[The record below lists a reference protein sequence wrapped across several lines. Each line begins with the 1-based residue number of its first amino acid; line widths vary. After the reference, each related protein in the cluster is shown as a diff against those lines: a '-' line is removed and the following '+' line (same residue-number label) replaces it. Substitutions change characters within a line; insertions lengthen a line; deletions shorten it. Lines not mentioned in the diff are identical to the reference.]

1 MCDSRSVLL
10 SLAQEQ
16 PLPKDA
22 KVSTLLQRIHSC
34 ACSLVHSELSW
45 WGFNSM
51 YLHTAHMQ
59 YCSHYSVDLCQS
71 LACVSVLFYLQ
82 CRSPSRRELRTQ
94 QLESHMESQTTTR
107 GSGTM
112 RVLVV
117 CKCLQPLP
125 FDRPYSSVWILV
137 WITSAINSSI
147 SGFGCIHCIRVI
159 TKSSS
164 TSAHIGVRHGE

>member
-1 MCDSRSVLL
+1 VTVTASCSRWRKNN
-10 SLAQEQ
+10 
-16 PLPKDA
+16 PCPRMPK
-22 KVSTLLQRIHSC
+22 SQHCCSGIHSC

-59 YCSHYSVDLCQS
+59 YCSHYIVDLCQS

-94 QLESHMESQTTTR
+94 QLESQTTTR

-125 FDRPYSSVWILV
+125 FDQPYSSVWILV
-137 WITSAINSSI
+137 WITSATVASAGSGASTVYVSSR
-147 SGFGCIHCIRVI
+147 SHRP
-159 TKSSS
+159 
-164 TSAHIGVRHGE
+164 SAHIGVRHGE